1 MRPDIVL
8 EFVFFI
14 ISNQKIF
21 HIYFFWICHL
31 FLFIKLRFIYLLN
44 LLNLLNKQTLVLRL
58 VRIVDLQHHT
68 LQITL
73 FFFVFLTSIWNHREN
88 LMFFLSVFHFCI
100 VQIKTCTHPCGHHS
114 HMFCRMFLQT
124 CTCSTCSLCSRCSQD
139 SLAFNSES
147 NMTHNVL
154 SSVWCGCALAPLS
167 GQNNWERHVEVLLL
181 WCCLK

>member
-73 FFFVFLTSIWNHREN
+73 FFFCFFDVHLKPQREP
-88 LMFFLSVFHFCI
+88 H
-100 VQIKTCTHPCGHHS
+100 
-114 HMFCRMFLQT
+114 
-124 CTCSTCSLCSRCSQD
+124 
-139 SLAFNSES
+139 
-147 NMTHNVL
+147 VL
-154 SSVWCGCALAPLS
+154 PLS
-167 GQNNWERHVEVLLL
+167 ISLLH
-181 WCCLK
+181 CSN